1 MLNACES
8 NENVYFGGKRGVVD
22 YSHLGYP
29 YNIDRSEQET
39 TTELWGSLG
48 SFPRRKTKTKW

>member
-8 NENVYFGGKRGVVD
+8 NENVYFVGGKRGGID
-22 YSHLGYP
+22 YSHLGFP

-39 TTELWGSLG
+39 TTEL
-48 SFPRRKTKTKW
+48 